1 MTSPTEIELRWTTGL
16 TSEDHAAMAALFDA
30 VYLDGWGPWDPR
42 RGYGYARG
50 ELHALARSA
59 GRLVGYATSARR
71 FVGVGDR
78 EVVIAGTGG
87 VVTSPESRRRGVGRA
102 VVRALQ
108 EANRG
113 LAPAQFGF
121 LGCREEVVP
130 FYESC
135 GFRRIGALVRDV
147 SPRDA
152 TSVVE
157 SRGPTM
163 ICAGTEPLD
172 AWPDG
177 PIDLRELPW

>member
-1 MTSPTEIELRWTTGL
+1 MEIELRWTTGL
-16 TSEDHAAMAALFDA
+16 TPADYADMAELFDRE
-30 VYLDGWGPWDPR
+30 YLDGWGPWDPR

-50 ELHALARSA
+50 ELHALARSC
-59 GRLVGYATSARR
+59 GRMIGYATSARR
-71 FVGVGDR
+71 FVGVGDQ

-87 VVTSPESRRRGVGRA
+87 VVTSPEMRGQGVGRA
-102 VVRALQ
+102 VLRALQ

-113 LAPAQFGF
+113 LAPAPFGF

-135 GFRRIGALVRDV
+135 GFRRVDALVRDV

-152 TSVVE
+152 MSVVE

-172 AWPDG
+172 AWPEG
-177 PIDLRELPW
+177 AIDLRDLPW